1 MWITKKNRER
11 VPKEL
16 NEIAYI
22 SMIRSILEHANVVWG
37 PHLIKDTNMYT
48 GMERSSRQDKQKNK

>member
-48 GMERSSRQDKQKNK
+48 GMERSSR